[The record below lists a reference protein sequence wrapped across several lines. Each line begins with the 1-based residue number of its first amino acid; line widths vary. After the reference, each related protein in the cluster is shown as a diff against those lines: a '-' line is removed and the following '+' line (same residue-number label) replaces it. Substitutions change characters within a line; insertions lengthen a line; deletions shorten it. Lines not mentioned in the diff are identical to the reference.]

1 MTRRFQTAARRALL
15 FATLFAL
22 AATLAPSRRARG
34 AGARTTDAAQAGFV
48 SVELPATNEVRIENR
63 RGGVLLEVWGEN
75 YLAVAT
81 ADADGAPLPADAGS
95 PVRLDRGDRLLNITV
110 PPAPA
115 TRARTPAPAAP
126 RARAKTPRRPRRRAH
141 AARASQPAASIKASD
156 SPRPLSSG
164 DPTDTINLAVRVP
177 ARARV
182 SVVTSGGRVSARG
195 VPASLDVQSVAGDV
209 RVELPTVGADADIM
223 ARTLDGTITVGAG
236 VAAPSARTLRERF
249 AARLGAGARLVR
261 LSSVRGSISLET
273 SAEIAEARDAAPDTR
288 GSEARARTT
297 NTAPAPDA
305 RPTLAGDSQPDRA
318 KRPPVLVGA
327 GGSPPQRPAA
337 APTPNAPEEVGEGDV
352 MTVDTSVVTLNFSVV
367 DRQSGR
373 GLTNLI
379 GADFRVTEDGAEQR
393 ITHFEQTSAPFD
405 LLLLLDL
412 SGSTAH
418 VTDLIRASALRFVNS
433 VRPDDRVAV
442 VAFAAQPS
450 VVSPLAADKSLL
462 RTRLAQLAPPVGDT
476 KLYDAINY
484 SLDYLEANSPKARR
498 RAVVLLTDGMDSSLP
513 NVTGEGSKTDF
524 KELRRRVEEFDGLF
538 YAIMTDNY
546 EEPQSPLDV
555 QPETYDMAWDRM
567 EELTKV
573 AGGLYYEAEELEDVA
588 DIYGRVVEDLG
599 TVYSISYIPI
609 NKARDGRWRAV
620 KVRLPRRPEAVA
632 RGKSGY
638 YAK

>member
-462 RTRLAQLAPPVGDT
+462 R
-476 KLYDAINY
+476 
-484 SLDYLEANSPKARR
+484 
-498 RAVVLLTDGMDSSLP
+498 GMDSSLP